1 VSLDFLSPAPGALSR
16 SPMERQAL
24 AAGASFEQRDGWN
37 VAVRFDGLEAE
48 QERARSTVGFA
59 DLSHL
64 GKVELQAPADALDAI
79 GGVDLKLGIAT
90 PMGGSAPAGN
100 GTASAPLGDGSA
112 SAPAAAPSAP
122 VATWWCPYSRT
133 RALALCEPAALP
145 ALRERLEDAAA
156 EHQGLTSV
164 VDVTTAFAALA
175 IGGPLAR
182 EVFARF
188 TAIDLRDQIT
198 PVRGFRPGSVART
211 PGAILRE
218 GEQRWLMLFGAA
230 LGQYMWTVVADAVE
244 SLGGGPVAVDAL
256 EPVADARR
264 QEAASRA

>member
-1 VSLDFLSPAPGALSR
+1 VSLAFLSPSTGALSR
-16 SPMERQAL
+16 SPTERQAA
-24 AAGASFEQRDGWN
+24 AAGASFEERDGWN
-37 VAVRFDGLEAE
+37 VAVRFDGLDAE
-48 QERARSTVGFA
+48 RERARSTVGFA

-64 GKVELQAPADALDAI
+64 GKVELQAPAGALEAI
-79 GGVDLKLGIAT
+79 AGVDLELGAST
-90 PMGGSAPAGN
+90 PMGGAGALP
-100 GTASAPLGDGSA
+100 GTGAG
-112 SAPAAAPSAP
+112 SAPAAA
-122 VATWWCPYSRT
+122 WWCPYTPS
-133 RALALCEPAALP
+133 RALALCVPAALP
-145 ALRERLEDAAA
+145 ALRDRLHEAAA
-156 EHQGLTSV
+156 DHEGLASV

-188 TAIDLRDQIT
+188 TAIDLRDQVT

-230 LGQYMWTVVADAVE
+230 LGQYMWTVVADAAE

-256 EPVADARR
+256 EPVPAPREEG
-264 QEAASRA
+264 EAAPRA

>member
-1 VSLDFLSPAPGALSR
+1 VSFAFLSPSAGALSR

-37 VAVRFDGLEAE
+37 VAVRFDVLEAE
-48 QERARSTVGFA
+48 RERARSTVGFA

-64 GKVELQAPADALDAI
+64 GKVELQGPQPRHLE
-79 GGVDLKLGIAT
+79 L
-90 PMGGSAPAGN
+90 
-100 GTASAPLGDGSA
+100 GTAMHADGM
-112 SAPAAAPSAP
+112 
-122 VATWWCPYSRT
+122 WWCPYTADRT
-133 RALALCEPAALP
+133 LVLCEPTDLP
-145 ALRERLEDAAA
+145 TLRERLVEHAAGHD
-156 EHQGLTSV
+156 ELTSV
-164 VDVTTAFAALA
+164 IDVTTAFAALA

-188 TAIDLRDQIT
+188 TAIDLRDQVT

-230 LGQYMWTVVADAVE
+230 LGQYMWTVVADAAE
-244 SLGGGPVAVDAL
+244 SLGGGPVAAEAL
-256 EPVADARR
+256 EPVAAARKE
-264 QEAASRA
+264 EAAPRA